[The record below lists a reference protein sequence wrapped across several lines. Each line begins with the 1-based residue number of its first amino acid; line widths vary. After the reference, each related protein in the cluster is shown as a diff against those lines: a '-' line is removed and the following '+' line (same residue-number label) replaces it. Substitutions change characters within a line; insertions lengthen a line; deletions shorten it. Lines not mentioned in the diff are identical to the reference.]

1 MVKKSTNF
9 IPHPIGSIYD
19 FQAREKKI
27 KIYDFQAREV
37 VPSRRRELFFY
48 FCIRVRFFLC
58 ISVIPAMFYMPTELV
73 GYLVAW
79 ELVVVRVS

>member
-9 IPHPIGSIYD
+9 IPHPIGS
-19 FQAREKKI
+19 
-27 KIYDFQAREV
+27 IYDFQAREV

-58 ISVIPAMFYMPTELV
+58 ISVISAMFYMPTELV
-73 GYLVAW
+73 GYLVAR